1 VGTCYSNAPTANED
15 ENGSGRMDPL
25 KRAQLIDAR
34 PHVII
39 PDFRDTAALMDTL
52 IRE

>member
-1 VGTCYSNAPTANED
+1 
-15 ENGSGRMDPL
+15 MDPL

-39 PDFRDTAALMDTL
+39 PGYRDTAALMDTPF
-52 IRE
+52 RE